1 MIFNISLYIISMILG
16 IMIFFS
22 FVVAPVA
29 FSSLDKESYSV
40 FIRKIFPYY
49 YLINLALSLVVFF
62 IFIYL
67 NIFEIK
73 FYLISLTAILL
84 FKLFINTSINK
95 YSDQYQKFK
104 YSHLLSVIL
113 NFIQMFCFNIYFN
126 LNKIIL
132 SNYFKK
138 T

>member
-1 MIFNISLYIISMILG
+1 MIFNISLYVTSIILG

-29 FSSLDKESYSV
+29 FSSLNKESYSV

-49 YLINLALSLVVFF
+49 YLINLVLSVVVIL

-67 NIFEIK
+67 DIFEIK
-73 FYLISLTAILL
+73 FYLISLTAIL
-84 FKLFINTSINK
+84 FFISNYLLMPLINK
-95 YSDQYQKFK
+95 FSDQNLQQKFK

-113 NFIQMFCFNIYFN
+113 NFIQMFCLIF
-126 LNKIIL
+126 IL
-132 SNYFKK
+132 I
-138 T
+138 

>member
-29 FSSLDKESYSV
+29 FSSLNKESYSV

-73 FYLISLTAILL
+73 FYLISLTAIL
-84 FKLFINTSINK
+84 FFISNYLLMPLINK
-95 YSDQYQKFK
+95 YSDQNLHQKFK

-113 NFIQMFCFNIYFN
+113 NFIQMFCLIF
-126 LNKIIL
+126 IL
-132 SNYFKK
+132 I
-138 T
+138 

>member
-73 FYLISLTAILL
+73 FYLISLTAIL
-84 FKLFINTSINK
+84 FFISNYLLMPLINK
-95 YSDQYQKFK
+95 YSDQNLHQKFK

-113 NFIQMFCFNIYFN
+113 NFIQMFCLIF
-126 LNKIIL
+126 IL
-132 SNYFKK
+132 I
-138 T
+138 

>member
-67 NIFEIK
+67 NIFEVK
-73 FYLISLTAILL
+73 FYLISVTAIIFFISNYLL
-84 FKLFINTSINK
+84 MPLINK
-95 YSDQYQKFK
+95 YSDQNLHQKFK

-113 NFIQMFCFNIYFN
+113 NFIQMFCLIF
-126 LNKIIL
+126 IL
-132 SNYFKK
+132 I
-138 T
+138 

>member
-40 FIRKIFPYY
+40 YIRKIFPYY

-73 FYLISLTAILL
+73 FYLISLTAIL
-84 FKLFINTSINK
+84 FFISNYLLMPLINK
-95 YSDQYQKFK
+95 YSDQNLHQKFK

-113 NFIQMFCFNIYFN
+113 NFIQMFCLIF
-126 LNKIIL
+126 IL
-132 SNYFKK
+132 I
-138 T
+138 

>member
-73 FYLISLTAILL
+73 FYLISLTAIL
-84 FKLFINTSINK
+84 FFISNYLLMPLINK
-95 YSDQYQKFK
+95 YSDQNLQQKFK

-113 NFIQMFCFNIYFN
+113 NFIQMFCLIF
-126 LNKIIL
+126 IL
-132 SNYFKK
+132 I
-138 T
+138 

>member
-1 MIFNISLYIISMILG
+1 MIFNISLYITSIILG

-29 FSSLDKESYSV
+29 FSSLDKESYSI

-73 FYLISLTAILL
+73 FYLISLTAIL
-84 FKLFINTSINK
+84 FFISNYLLMPLINK
-95 YSDQYQKFK
+95 YSDQNLHQKFK

-113 NFIQMFCFNIYFN
+113 NFIQMFCLIF
-126 LNKIIL
+126 IL
-132 SNYFKK
+132 I
-138 T
+138 

>member
-49 YLINLALSLVVFF
+49 YLINLSLSLVVFF

-73 FYLISLTAILL
+73 FYLISLTAIL
-84 FKLFINTSINK
+84 FFISNYLLMPLINK
-95 YSDQYQKFK
+95 YSDQNLHQKFK

-113 NFIQMFCFNIYFN
+113 NFIQMFCLIF
-126 LNKIIL
+126 IL
-132 SNYFKK
+132 I
-138 T
+138 

>member
-67 NIFEIK
+67 NIFGIK
-73 FYLISLTAILL
+73 FYLISLTAIL
-84 FKLFINTSINK
+84 FFISNYLLMPLINK
-95 YSDQYQKFK
+95 YSDQNLHQKFK

-113 NFIQMFCFNIYFN
+113 NFIQMFCLIF
-126 LNKIIL
+126 IL
-132 SNYFKK
+132 I
-138 T
+138 

>member
-1 MIFNISLYIISMILG
+1 MIFNISLYVISMILG

-73 FYLISLTAILL
+73 FYLISLTAIL
-84 FKLFINTSINK
+84 FFISNYLLMPLINK
-95 YSDQYQKFK
+95 YSDQNLHQKFK

-113 NFIQMFCFNIYFN
+113 NFIQMFCLIF
-126 LNKIIL
+126 IL
-132 SNYFKK
+132 I
-138 T
+138 

>member
-49 YLINLALSLVVFF
+49 YLINLVLSVVVIL

-67 NIFEIK
+67 DIFEIK
-73 FYLISLTAILL
+73 FYLISLTAIL
-84 FKLFINTSINK
+84 FFISNYLLMPLINK
-95 YSDQYQKFK
+95 FSDQNLQQKFK

-113 NFIQMFCFNIYFN
+113 NFIQMFCLIF
-126 LNKIIL
+126 IL
-132 SNYFKK
+132 I
-138 T
+138 

>member
-1 MIFNISLYIISMILG
+1 MIFNISLYIISTILG

-73 FYLISLTAILL
+73 FYLISLTAIL
-84 FKLFINTSINK
+84 FFISNYLLMPLINK
-95 YSDQYQKFK
+95 YSDQNLHQKFK

-113 NFIQMFCFNIYFN
+113 NFIQMFCLIF
-126 LNKIIL
+126 IL
-132 SNYFKK
+132 I
-138 T
+138 

>member
-62 IFIYL
+62 IFVYL

-73 FYLISLTAILL
+73 FYLISLTAIL
-84 FKLFINTSINK
+84 FFISNYLLMPLINK
-95 YSDQYQKFK
+95 YSDQNLHQKFK

-113 NFIQMFCFNIYFN
+113 NFIQMFCLIF
-126 LNKIIL
+126 IL
-132 SNYFKK
+132 I
-138 T
+138 

>member
-1 MIFNISLYIISMILG
+1 MIFNISLYITSIILG

-29 FSSLDKESYSV
+29 FSSLNKESYSA

-49 YLINLALSLVVFF
+49 YLINLVLSVVVIL

-67 NIFEIK
+67 DIFEIK
-73 FYLISLTAILL
+73 FYLISLTAIL
-84 FKLFINTSINK
+84 FFISNYLLMPLINK
-95 YSDQYQKFK
+95 FSDQNLQQKFK

-113 NFIQMFCFNIYFN
+113 NFIQMFCLIF
-126 LNKIIL
+126 IL
-132 SNYFKK
+132 I
-138 T
+138 

>member
-1 MIFNISLYIISMILG
+1 MIFNISLYIISIILG

-73 FYLISLTAILL
+73 FYLISLTAIL
-84 FKLFINTSINK
+84 FFISNYLLMPLINK
-95 YSDQYQKFK
+95 YSDQNLHQKFK

-113 NFIQMFCFNIYFN
+113 NFIQMFCLIF
-126 LNKIIL
+126 IL
-132 SNYFKK
+132 I
-138 T
+138 

>member
-16 IMIFFS
+16 KMIFFS

-73 FYLISLTAILL
+73 FYLISLTAIL
-84 FKLFINTSINK
+84 FFISNYLLMPLINK
-95 YSDQYQKFK
+95 YSDQNLHQKFK

-113 NFIQMFCFNIYFN
+113 NFIQMFCLIF
-126 LNKIIL
+126 IL
-132 SNYFKK
+132 I
-138 T
+138 

>member
-22 FVVAPVA
+22 LVVAPVA

-73 FYLISLTAILL
+73 FYLISLTAIL
-84 FKLFINTSINK
+84 FFISNYLLMPLINK
-95 YSDQYQKFK
+95 YSDQNLHQKFK

-113 NFIQMFCFNIYFN
+113 NFIQMFCLIF
-126 LNKIIL
+126 IL
-132 SNYFKK
+132 I
-138 T
+138 

>member
-1 MIFNISLYIISMILG
+1 MIFNISLYIISIILG

-49 YLINLALSLVVFF
+49 YLINLALSLIVFF

-73 FYLISLTAILL
+73 FYLISLTAIL
-84 FKLFINTSINK
+84 FFISNYLLMPLINK
-95 YSDQYQKFK
+95 YSDQNLHQKFK

-113 NFIQMFCFNIYFN
+113 NFIQMFCLIF
-126 LNKIIL
+126 IL
-132 SNYFKK
+132 I
-138 T
+138 

>member
-1 MIFNISLYIISMILG
+1 MIFNISLYIISIILG

-73 FYLISLTAILL
+73 FYLISLTAIL
-84 FKLFINTSINK
+84 FFISNYLLMPLINK
-95 YSDQYQKFK
+95 YSDQNLHQKFK
-104 YSHLLSVIL
+104 YSHFLSVIL
-113 NFIQMFCFNIYFN
+113 NFIQMFCLIF
-126 LNKIIL
+126 IL
-132 SNYFKK
+132 I
-138 T
+138 

>member
-1 MIFNISLYIISMILG
+1 MIFNISLYITSIILG

-29 FSSLDKESYSV
+29 FSSLNKESYSV

-49 YLINLALSLVVFF
+49 YLINLVLSVVVIL

-67 NIFEIK
+67 DIFEIK
-73 FYLISLTAILL
+73 FYLISLTAIL
-84 FKLFINTSINK
+84 FFISNYLLMPLINK
-95 YSDQYQKFK
+95 FSDQNLQQKFK

-113 NFIQMFCFNIYFN
+113 NFIQMFCLIF
-126 LNKIIL
+126 IL
-132 SNYFKK
+132 I
-138 T
+138 

>member
-1 MIFNISLYIISMILG
+1 MIFNISLYIISIILG

-67 NIFEIK
+67 DIFEIK
-73 FYLISLTAILL
+73 FYLISLTAIL
-84 FKLFINTSINK
+84 FFISNYLLMPLINK
-95 YSDQYQKFK
+95 YSDQNLHQKFK

-113 NFIQMFCFNIYFN
+113 NFIQMFCLIF
-126 LNKIIL
+126 IL
-132 SNYFKK
+132 I
-138 T
+138 

>member
-40 FIRKIFPYY
+40 FVRKIFPYY

-73 FYLISLTAILL
+73 FYLISLTAIL
-84 FKLFINTSINK
+84 FFISNYLLMPLINK
-95 YSDQYQKFK
+95 YSDQNLHQKFK

-113 NFIQMFCFNIYFN
+113 NFIQMFCLIF
-126 LNKIIL
+126 IL
-132 SNYFKK
+132 I
-138 T
+138 

>member
-1 MIFNISLYIISMILG
+1 MILG

-73 FYLISLTAILL
+73 FYLISLTAIL
-84 FKLFINTSINK
+84 FFISNYLLMPLINK
-95 YSDQYQKFK
+95 YSDQNLHQKFK

-113 NFIQMFCFNIYFN
+113 NFIQMFCLIF
-126 LNKIIL
+126 IL
-132 SNYFKK
+132 I
-138 T
+138 

>member
-49 YLINLALSLVVFF
+49 YLINLVLSVVVIL

-67 NIFEIK
+67 DIFEIK
-73 FYLISLTAILL
+73 FYLISLTAIL
-84 FKLFINTSINK
+84 FFISNYLLMPLINK
-95 YSDQYQKFK
+95 YSDQNLHQKFK

-113 NFIQMFCFNIYFN
+113 NFIQMFCLIF
-126 LNKIIL
+126 IL
-132 SNYFKK
+132 I
-138 T
+138 

>member
-73 FYLISLTAILL
+73 FYLISLTAIL
-84 FKLFINTSINK
+84 FFISNYLLMPLINK
-95 YSDQYQKFK
+95 YSDQNLHQKFK

-113 NFIQMFCFNIYFN
+113 NFIQIFCLIF
-126 LNKIIL
+126 IL
-132 SNYFKK
+132 I
-138 T
+138 

>member
-73 FYLISLTAILL
+73 FYLISLTAIIFFISNYLL
-84 FKLFINTSINK
+84 MPLINK
-95 YSDQYQKFK
+95 YSDQNLYQKFK

-113 NFIQMFCFNIYFN
+113 NFIQMFCLIF
-126 LNKIIL
+126 IL
-132 SNYFKK
+132 I
-138 T
+138 

>member
-1 MIFNISLYIISMILG
+1 MILNISLYIISMILG

-73 FYLISLTAILL
+73 FYLISLTAIL
-84 FKLFINTSINK
+84 FFISNYLLMPLINK
-95 YSDQYQKFK
+95 YSDQNLHQKFK

-113 NFIQMFCFNIYFN
+113 NFIQMFCLIF
-126 LNKIIL
+126 IL
-132 SNYFKK
+132 I
-138 T
+138 

>member
-1 MIFNISLYIISMILG
+1 MIFNISLYIISIILG

-73 FYLISLTAILL
+73 FYLISLTAIL
-84 FKLFINTSINK
+84 FFISNYLLMPLINK
-95 YSDQYQKFK
+95 YSEQNLHQKFK

-113 NFIQMFCFNIYFN
+113 NFIQMFCLIF
-126 LNKIIL
+126 IL
-132 SNYFKK
+132 I
-138 T
+138 

>member
-1 MIFNISLYIISMILG
+1 MIFNISLYITSIILG

-29 FSSLDKESYSV
+29 FSSLNKESYSV

-49 YLINLALSLVVFF
+49 YLINLVLSVVVIL

-67 NIFEIK
+67 DIFEIK
-73 FYLISLTAILL
+73 FYLISLTAIL
-84 FKLFINTSINK
+84 FFISNYLLMPLINK
-95 YSDQYQKFK
+95 FSDQNLQQKFK

-113 NFIQMFCFNIYFN
+113 NFIQMFCLVF
-126 LNKIIL
+126 IL
-132 SNYFKK
+132 I
-138 T
+138 

>member
-1 MIFNISLYIISMILG
+1 MIFNISLYIISIILG

-49 YLINLALSLVVFF
+49 YLINLSLSLVVFF

-73 FYLISLTAILL
+73 FYLISLTAIL
-84 FKLFINTSINK
+84 FFISNYLLMPLINK
-95 YSDQYQKFK
+95 YSDQNLHQKFK

-113 NFIQMFCFNIYFN
+113 NFIQMFCLIF
-126 LNKIIL
+126 IL
-132 SNYFKK
+132 I
-138 T
+138 

>member
-29 FSSLDKESYSV
+29 FSSLNKESYSV

-49 YLINLALSLVVFF
+49 YLINLVLSVVVIL

-67 NIFEIK
+67 DIFEIK
-73 FYLISLTAILL
+73 FYLISLTAIL
-84 FKLFINTSINK
+84 FFISNYLLMPLINK
-95 YSDQYQKFK
+95 FSDQNLQQKFK

-113 NFIQMFCFNIYFN
+113 NFIQMFCLIF
-126 LNKIIL
+126 IL
-132 SNYFKK
+132 I
-138 T
+138 